1 MDDSLAE
8 KFRERSKEMR
18 EAAAALLTSP
28 SFTED
33 SKKLIAAIVGQ
44 IDADLY
50 DALGDMLDYQVAK
63 SSSDPKMAA
72 RKSLIA
78 KNDAIRKAAA
88 KGSAT
93 GDWNEFDRLAAA
105 NG

>member
-1 MDDSLAE
+1 MAE

-18 EAAAALLTSP
+18 EAAASLLTSP

-50 DALGDMLDYQVAK
+50 DALADMLDYQASK
-63 SSSDPKMAA
+63 SSSDPKVAA
-72 RKSLIA
+72 RQALIA
-78 KNDAIRKAAA
+78 KNDAIRKAASKA
-88 KGSAT
+88 AST
-93 GDWNEFDRLAAA
+93 GDWSDFDRLAASS
-105 NG
+105 